1 MEPTSKKAPSKRAD
15 YYGTFL
21 EAVKQAPPD
30 VQQRG
35 PVEAQPQEPIGVPPA
50 GEQTAVN
57 PAAPHEAAEGANVA
71 EAVDPISLL
80 KVLRDSGAQP
90 MTQLHA
96 TTNLSFSRFSQVFA
110 KLEEAGLVTISGNPG
125 SENVELSAAGK
136 TLADLG

>member
-35 PVEAQPQEPIGVPPA
+35 PVEAQPQQPIGVPPG
-50 GEQTAVN
+50 GEQAAVN
-57 PAAPHEAAEGANVA
+57 PAAPPEAGEGANV

-80 KVLRDSGAQP
+80 KILRDSGAQP
-90 MTQLHA
+90 MTQLQA